1 MFKLQPIQFKSLRSR
16 FVATSLVLLAVG
28 LTISTADSS
37 AAKSSKKGEKSATPA
52 AEAPVEWTN
61 VVVKST
67 CNPSLVQ
74 GSDGVWNLVY
84 ELVLSNYGGKEQA
97 IDSIEISADNGETLL
112 KLSGKT
118 LKKNFLCVAPPH
130 DRTALKPG
138 ESGVAWVNIEMKE
151 APESL
156 KSLEHSVSTKPK
168 SGKKSV
174 DSYSLPVAQ
183 LKALPLG
190 APLTGSGWLAMG
202 GYNGVLGHRRALMP
216 IDNKLVNSQRYA
228 IDWIKFDKNWNT
240 WKPKGSW
247 EEEKDS
253 VCYGEP
259 LLAVTDGE
267 IVGTI
272 DEFEDQRPF
281 KEGKDMRYPG
291 GNCITLKMDNGY
303 YAFYAHVKPGSLKVK
318 TGDKVKRGQVI
329 GLLGNSG
336 HSFEPHLHFHVTDK
350 PEILSGNGIPYV
362 IDGFKLLGE
371 AKKLD
376 RYATNKSRKEPAP
389 VKLLKSPESKV
400 KQLPK
405 EGAIVSFGAGT
416 DE

>member
-1 MFKLQPIQFKSLRSR
+1 M
-16 FVATSLVLLAVG
+16 
-28 LTISTADSS
+28 
-37 AAKSSKKGEKSATPA
+37 
-52 AEAPVEWTN
+52 
-61 VVVKST
+61 
-67 CNPSLVQ
+67 
-74 GSDGVWNLVY
+74 
-84 ELVLSNYGGKEQA
+84 
-97 IDSIEISADNGETLL
+97 
-112 KLSGKT
+112 
-118 LKKNFLCVAPPH
+118 
-130 DRTALKPG
+130 
-138 ESGVAWVNIEMKE
+138 
-151 APESL
+151 
-156 KSLEHSVSTKPK
+156 
-168 SGKKSV
+168 
-174 DSYSLPVAQ
+174 
-183 LKALPLG
+183 
-190 APLTGSGWLAMG
+190 
-202 GYNGVLGHRRALMP
+202 
-216 IDNKLVNSQRYA
+216 
-228 IDWIKFDKNWNT
+228 
-240 WKPKGSW
+240 
-247 EEEKDS
+247 
-253 VCYGEP
+253 
-259 LLAVTDGE
+259 TDGE

-350 PEILSGNGIPYV
+350 PEILAGNGIPYV
-362 IDGFKLLGE
+362 IDSFKLLGK

-405 EGAIVSFGAGT
+405 EGAIVSFGAGA